1 MVGLRLPCPGS
12 DHRES
17 DWVRVEIHMLS
28 NFRARLML
36 VVIAVLFSL
45 VIGLGTAFL
54 FYAAKGSLLVA
65 LTAGG
70 GAFVA
75 TMTLAVG
82 VLSLLLQ

>member
-1 MVGLRLPCPGS
+1 MLP
-12 DHRES
+12 
-17 DWVRVEIHMLS
+17 
-28 NFRARLML
+28 NFRTRLML

-45 VIGLGTAFL
+45 VIALATALL
-54 FYAAKGSLLVA
+54 FYAGRGALLSA

-75 TMTLAVG
+75 AMTLAIG